1 MGTGSVRTHED
12 AASSGAS
19 GPARAGRRP
28 GAIAGL
34 LAALLVVAS
43 CTPSGVM
50 SLSPRVDVGT
60 RTSAV
65 TAAAAPAGR
74 GLQALVPSNPT
85 MTGYPRYD
93 APMMTQPYSDP
104 RVMPADEVECRRQLK
119 RAGAVFRDLDPIDDG
134 GACRVDW
141 PVQLVQL
148 SGGIQMK
155 PAATVTCQM
164 ALAFASWTKEELAPN
179 ARFRYFSGVKTIH
192 QGSSYSCRNIR
203 GTRTASE
210 HSKGNAIDVMRIEL
224 NSGRD
229 IDVRKPGFFAF
240 RQKRLLANVRKG
252 GCQYFNTVLGPGYDR
267 DHADH
272 FHFDVKERRNGYVA
286 CR

>member
-1 MGTGSVRTHED
+1 MRTHNKT
-12 AASSGAS
+12 AL
-19 GPARAGRRP
+19 AGRASTRAARLMA
-28 GAIAGL
+28 GVIAG
-34 LAALLVVAS
+34 ALLLTS

-50 SLSPRVDVGT
+50 TLEPKVDVGL

-65 TAAAAPAGR
+65 VASAAPAGR
-74 GLQALVPSNPT
+74 GLQQLVPSNPY
-85 MTGYPRYD
+85 MTGYPRYEP
-93 APMMTQPYSDP
+93 PMMSQPAYEP
-104 RVMPADEVECRRQLK
+104 RIMPAEEVECRQQLK
-119 RAGAVFRDLDPIDDG
+119 RIGVVYRDLDAIDDG
-134 GACRVDW
+134 GSCKIDW
-141 PVQLVQL
+141 PIQLVQL
-148 SGGIQMK
+148 SGGINMK
-155 PAATVTCQM
+155 PAATVTCNM
-164 ALAFASWTKEELAPN
+164 ALAFASWTKDELAPN
-179 ARFRYFSGVKTIH
+179 ARLRYFSGVKTIH

-272 FHFDVKERRNGYVA
+272 FHFDVKQRRNGYVA

>member
-1 MGTGSVRTHED
+1 
-12 AASSGAS
+12 
-19 GPARAGRRP
+19 
-28 GAIAGL
+28 
-34 LAALLVVAS
+34 
-43 CTPSGVM
+43 M
-50 SLSPRVDVGT
+50 SLSPKVDVGT
-60 RTSAV
+60 QTASVV
-65 TAAAAPAGR
+65 TAAAPVGR
-74 GLQALVPSNPT
+74 GLQALVPSDPY
-85 MTGYPRYD
+85 MAGYPRYEPPPPVSQP
-93 APMMTQPYSDP
+93 PMMTPMYEP
-104 RVMPADEVECRRQLK
+104 RVMPAEEVACRQQLK
-119 RAGAVFRDLDPIDDG
+119 RLGAVYRDLDPINDG
-134 GACRVDW
+134 GSCRIDW
-141 PVQLVQL
+141 PVQLIQL
-148 SGGIQMK
+148 SGGINMK
-155 PAATVTCQM
+155 PAATVTCNM
-164 ALAFASWTKEELAPN
+164 ALAFASWTKDELAPN
-179 ARFRYFSGVKTIH
+179 ARMRYFSGVNTIH

-240 RQKRLLANVRKG
+240 RQKSLLANVRKG

>member
-1 MGTGSVRTHED
+1 MSTRED
-12 AASSGAS
+12 AAPSGGSAATGS
-19 GPARAGRRP
+19 ARFRM
-28 GAIAGL
+28 IAGL
-34 LAALLVVAS
+34 VAATLALTS

-50 SLSPRVDVGT
+50 SLSPQVDVGT
-60 RTSAV
+60 Q
-65 TAAAAPAGR
+65 TASVAATAAPAGR
-74 GLQALVPSNPT
+74 GLQALVPSNPY
-85 MTGYPRYD
+85 MAGYPRFEP
-93 APMMTQPYSDP
+93 PMSQPFSEQ

-119 RAGAVFRDLDPIDDG
+119 RAGAIYRDLEPINEG
-134 GACRVDW
+134 GACRIDW
-141 PVQLVQL
+141 PVQLIQM

-164 ALAFASWTKEELAPN
+164 ALAFSSWTKDELAPN
-179 ARFRYFSGVKTIH
+179 ARLRYFSGVKTIH

-229 IDVRKPGFFAF
+229 IDVRRPGFFAF
-240 RQKRLLANVRKG
+240 REKRLLANVRKG

-272 FHFDVKERRNGYVA
+272 FHFDIKERRNGYVA

>member
-1 MGTGSVRTHED
+1 VRTHED
-12 AASSGAS
+12 AA
-19 GPARAGRRP
+19 RP
-28 GAIAGL
+28 GEKAAFFTRAPLFPTGL
-34 LAALLVVAS
+34 LVASVVLAS

-50 SLSPRVDVGT
+50 SLNPKVDVGT
-60 RTSAV
+60 STSAV
-65 TAAAAPAGR
+65 VASAAPAGR
-74 GLQALVPSNPT
+74 GLQALVPSDPYIS
-85 MTGYPRYD
+85 GYPRYEPP
-93 APMMTQPYSDP
+93 PMMSQPLYEP
-104 RVMPADEVECRRQLK
+104 RVMPADEVECRQQLK
-119 RAGAVFRDLDPIDDG
+119 RIGVVYRDLDPIDEG
-134 GACRVDW
+134 GACRIDW
-141 PVQLVQL
+141 PIQLVQL
-148 SGGIQMK
+148 SGGINMK
-155 PAATVTCQM
+155 PAATVTCNM
-164 ALAFASWTKEELAPN
+164 ALAFASWTHDELAPN
-179 ARFRYFSGVKTIH
+179 TRMRYFTGVRTIH

-224 NSGRD
+224 NNGRD

-252 GCQYFNTVLGPGYDR
+252 GCEYFNTVLGPGYDR